1 MDNNQIAHDL
11 AIAKLYGSDLDND
24 KLIEKYRQ
32 YYAEIKECLN
42 ADSKPQTAKVI
53 QNPFR

>member
-42 ADSKPQTAKVI
+42 ADSKPQKAKIVP
-53 QNPFR
+53 NPFR